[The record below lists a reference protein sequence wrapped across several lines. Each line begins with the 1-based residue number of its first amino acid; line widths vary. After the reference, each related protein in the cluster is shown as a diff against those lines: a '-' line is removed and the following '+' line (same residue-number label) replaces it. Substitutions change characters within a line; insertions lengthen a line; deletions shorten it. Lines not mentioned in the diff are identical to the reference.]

1 MTAKNYNSLKGLNT
15 AYRVFMIIFIVLFM
29 WGIFKTISALGNM
42 SALQSGQANYFDFDQ
57 YKLERNMKNINNALL
72 FGGMCFAVAWIL
84 WDIWLLIAHL
94 NLPALNAQGTYPV
107 WLVVLGFLI
116 PGLAWVMPLLT
127 LLQIKQVDDTDFED
141 RNKDDR
147 AWKQTRIE
155 VFFIF
160 WWLLY
165 WGIVLSPVLVLYVFP
180 LDTSTPQGVNNLP
193 FFYLIYFFLSLV
205 WAFWAMSIT
214 KKNTEEQAEQFALIG
229 GQTSPPISIT

>member
-1 MTAKNYNSLKGLNT
+1 
-15 AYRVFMIIFIVLFM
+15 
-29 WGIFKTISALGNM
+29 
-42 SALQSGQANYFDFDQ
+42 
-57 YKLERNMKNINNALL
+57 
-72 FGGMCFAVAWIL
+72 
-84 WDIWLLIAHL
+84 
-94 NLPALNAQGTYPV
+94 
-107 WLVVLGFLI
+107 
-116 PGLAWVMPLLT
+116 MPLLT